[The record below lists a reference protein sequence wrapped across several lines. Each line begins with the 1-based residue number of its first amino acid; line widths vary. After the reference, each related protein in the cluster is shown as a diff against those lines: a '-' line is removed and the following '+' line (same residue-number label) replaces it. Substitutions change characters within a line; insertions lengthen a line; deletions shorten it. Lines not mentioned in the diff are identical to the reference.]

1 MIRVIITDI
10 EGTTTSKTFEREVLL
25 PYAARHMASFVRE
38 NSDQPEVRDQLERLA
53 AEVDSAPSQLENLIN
68 HLDKRIQEESDD
80 PALRALQGLI
90 WEKGYQA
97 GDFKGSLY
105 PDAADYL
112 LRWHD
117 RGLRNFTFSSWS
129 VKGQR
134 ELLQYSE
141 QGDLTPVI
149 SDFFDTRIG
158 GKRSADS
165 YTWIRDQIGMELDVN
180 WVLYLSNEEEELA
193 AAERAGM
200 RTCWIV
206 RHGPLPRT
214 ERPVART
221 FEDVDALVQAR

>member
-25 PYAARHMASFVRE
+25 PYAARNMASFVRLHSE
-38 NSDQPEVRDQLERLA
+38 EPEVR
-53 AEVDSAPSQLENLIN
+53 SQLEQVAREMGTEVTRVESLIA
-68 HLDKRIQEESDD
+68 HLEQRIEEEGDD

-90 WEKGYQA
+90 WEKGYEH
-97 GDFKGSLY
+97 GDFRGSLY

-129 VKGQR
+129 TKGQR

-141 QGDLTPVI
+141 QGDLTPII
-149 SDFFDTRIG
+149 SDYFDTRIG
-158 GKRSADS
+158 SKRSADS
-165 YTWIRDQIGMELDVN
+165 YTWMRDQIGMEKEVDR
-180 WVLYLSNEEEELA
+180 VLYLSNEEQELE

-200 RTCWIV
+200 RTCWVV

-221 FEDVDALVQAR
+221 FEDVDELVQVR